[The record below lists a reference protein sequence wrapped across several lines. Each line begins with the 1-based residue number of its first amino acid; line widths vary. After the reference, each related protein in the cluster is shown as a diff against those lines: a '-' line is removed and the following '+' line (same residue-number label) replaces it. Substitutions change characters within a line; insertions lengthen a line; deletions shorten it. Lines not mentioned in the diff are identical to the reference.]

1 MSQKFRVVYNDAD
14 KIVVGLLAD
23 DLSKETHEANSPEGI
38 KVTENVLTFNDDNE
52 IVTLDKVRVTETGQA
67 EKV

>member
-1 MSQKFRVVYNDAD
+1 MTQKFRVVYNNAD
-14 KIVVGLLAD
+14 KVVVGLLAD

-38 KVTENVLTFNDDNE
+38 KVTDNILTFDNDNE
-52 IVTLDKVRVTETGQA
+52 IITLDKVRVTGTGQA

>member
-1 MSQKFRVVYNDAD
+1 MAQRFRVVYNDAD
-14 KIVVGLLAD
+14 KVVIGLLGD

-38 KVTENVLTFNDDNE
+38 KVTDNIITFDDDNE
-52 IVTLDKVRVTETGQA
+52 IVTLDRVKVSNTGEA